1 MKVVGFVTKY
11 AYENI
16 VVFAEQQCVKV
27 TNKFIIELQG

>member
-16 VVFAEQQCVKV
+16 MAFVEQQCVKA
-27 TNKFIIELQG
+27 TSKFIIELQG